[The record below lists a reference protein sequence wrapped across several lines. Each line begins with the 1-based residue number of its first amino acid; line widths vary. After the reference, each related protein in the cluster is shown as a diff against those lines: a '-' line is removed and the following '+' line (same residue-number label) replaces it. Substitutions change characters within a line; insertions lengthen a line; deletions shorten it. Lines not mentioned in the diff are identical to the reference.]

1 MKIPFVEAFE
11 VLQERDEHFEKITQ
25 ETYPTNI
32 ISAQILIIALFSF
45 CYGLIMGSYNSWMQA
60 ISSGAKLMSLLFLT
74 LIICFPSFYIVQLVL
89 GSKVKIKQLGV
100 MMLSG
105 FLMTTTIMLAFAPI
119 VLLFQLSG
127 DNYNF
132 LKFLHVGVFVFSGF
146 FGMRAVLDALR
157 NSFAEQGVYP
167 QIGLSIFRV
176 WVIIFAFVGVQLA
189 WNLRPFVGY
198 KDMPYELFRKDTQ
211 GNFYSSMIKS
221 LGEMVGAPKVQKPK
235 QTNENESIEKTKN
248 ETNSESQS
256 EPIKQPEETEK
267 EKIKSESP
275 ESTKEES
282 QKKD

>member
-1 MKIPFVEAFE
+1 MKLPFAEAFE
-11 VLQERDEHFEKITQ
+11 VLQERDEHFEKITR
-25 ETYPTNI
+25 ETYPSNI

-60 ISSGAKLMSLLFLT
+60 LSSGAKLTSLLFLT

-89 GSKVKIKQLGV
+89 GSKVKIKQLAI

-146 FGMRAVLDALR
+146 FGMRAVLDALK

-167 QIGLSIFRV
+167 KIGLNIFRV
-176 WVIIFAFVGVQLA
+176 WVIIFAFVGIQLA
-189 WNLRPFVGY
+189 WNLRPFVGF
-198 KDMPYELFRKDTQ
+198 KDMPFELFRKDTQ
-211 GNFYSSMIKS
+211 GNFYSTMIKS
-221 LGEMVGAPKVQKPK
+221 LGDMTGQPRYVPKDD
-235 QTNENESIEKTKN
+235 
-248 ETNSESQS
+248 
-256 EPIKQPEETEK
+256 
-267 EKIKSESP
+267 
-275 ESTKEES
+275 S
-282 QKKD
+282 QKND

>member
-1 MKIPFVEAFE
+1 MKLPFAEAFE

-25 ETYPTNI
+25 ETYPSNI

-89 GSKVKIKQLGV
+89 GSKVKIKQLAV

-119 VLLFQLSG
+119 VLLFQLSA

-146 FGMRAVLDALR
+146 FGMRAVLDALK

-176 WVIIFAFVGVQLA
+176 WVIIFAFVGIQLA

-198 KDMPYELFRKDTQ
+198 KDMPYELLRKNTQ

-221 LGEMVGAPKVQKPK
+221 LGEMMGTPNIKKAPQSNQDDAPAKQKNDPPEQPK
-235 QTNENESIEKTKN
+235 
-248 ETNSESQS
+248 ETV
-256 EPIKQPEETEK
+256 K
-267 EKIKSESP
+267 EKP
-275 ESTKEES
+275 ESAES
-282 QKKD
+282 TPDDLQKKD

>member
-1 MKIPFVEAFE
+1 MINSVQP
-11 VLQERDEHFEKITQ
+11 L
-25 ETYPTNI
+25 
-32 ISAQILIIALFSF
+32 
-45 CYGLIMGSYNSWMQA
+45 NSWIQA
-60 ISSGAKLMSLLFLT
+60 ISSGTKLTSLLFLT

-132 LKFLHVGVFVFSGF
+132 LKFLHVGIFVFSGF
-146 FGMRAVLDALR
+146 FGMRAVLDALK

-176 WVIIFAFVGVQLA
+176 WVVIFAFVGIQLA

-198 KDMPYELFRKDTQ
+198 KDIPFELFRQNTQ

-221 LGEMVGAPKVQKPK
+221 LGEMIGVPTNLKPHESTKNDSLEKPLENSPK
-235 QTNENESIEKTKN
+235 QI
-248 ETNSESQS
+248 
-256 EPIKQPEETEK
+256 EETK
-267 EKIKSESP
+267 
-275 ESTKEES
+275 KEES
-282 QKKD
+282 QIDSIKSTQDDSQKND

>member
-1 MKIPFVEAFE
+1 MKLPFVEAFE

-25 ETYPTNI
+25 ETYPSNI

-60 ISSGAKLMSLLFLT
+60 LSSGAKLTSLLFLT

-89 GSKVKIKQLGV
+89 GSKVKIKQLAV

-146 FGMRAVLDALR
+146 FGMRAVLDALK

-176 WVIIFAFVGVQLA
+176 WVVIFAFVGIQLA

-198 KDMPYELFRKDTQ
+198 KNMKFELFRQETQ

-221 LGEMVGAPKVQKPK
+221 LGEMLGEPNSKKQPK
-235 QTNENESIEKTKN
+235 
-248 ETNSESQS
+248 ETPENSE
-256 EPIKQPEETEK
+256 
-267 EKIKSESP
+267 
-275 ESTKEES
+275 
-282 QKKD
+282 KKD

>member
-1 MKIPFVEAFE
+1 MKIPFAEAFE
-11 VLQERDEHFEKITQ
+11 VLQERDDHFEKITQ

-89 GSKVKIKQLGV
+89 GSKVKIKQLAV

-167 QIGLSIFRV
+167 QIGLGIFRV

-221 LGEMVGAPKVQKPK
+221 LGEMMGPSNVQKRKESNQNDAPEKPESEPPKQAEEPVKEKVQP
-235 QTNENESIEKTKN
+235 
-248 ETNSESQS
+248 
-256 EPIKQPEETEK
+256 
-267 EKIKSESP
+267 ESP
-275 ESTKEES
+275 EPTQDDSN
-282 QKKD
+282 KKD

>member
-1 MKIPFVEAFE
+1 MKLPFAEAFE

-25 ETYPTNI
+25 ETYPSNI
-32 ISAQILIIALFSF
+32 ISAQILIIALFAF
-45 CYGLIMGSYNSWMQA
+45 CYGIIMGSYNSWMQA

-89 GSKVKIKQLGV
+89 GSKVKIKQLAV

-157 NSFAEQGVYP
+157 SSFADQGVYP

-189 WNLRPFVGY
+189 WNLRPFVGF
-198 KDMPYELFRKDTQ
+198 KDMPFELLRQDTQ

-221 LGEMVGAPKVQKPK
+221 LGEMVGPPNVRKPQESNQNDSPEKKQNDPPK
-235 QTNENESIEKTKN
+235 Q
-248 ETNSESQS
+248 SE
-256 EPIKQPEETEK
+256 EPIKEK
-267 EKIKSESP
+267 P
-275 ESTKEES
+275 ESAEPTTDDS

>member
-1 MKIPFVEAFE
+1 MKLPFAEAFE

-25 ETYPTNI
+25 ETYPSNI

-45 CYGLIMGSYNSWMQA
+45 CYGIIMGSYNSWMQA
-60 ISSGAKLMSLLFLT
+60 VSSGAKLMSLLFLT

-89 GSKVKIKQLGV
+89 GSKVKIKQLAV

-146 FGMRAVLDALR
+146 FGMRAVLDALK

-176 WVIIFAFVGVQLA
+176 WVIIFAFVGIQLA

-198 KDMPYELFRKDTQ
+198 KSMAFELLRNNTQ

-221 LGEMVGAPKVQKPK
+221 LGEMIGTPNIQNPVEPSQNDSTENPKNDP
-235 QTNENESIEKTKN
+235 
-248 ETNSESQS
+248 
-256 EPIKQPEETEK
+256 PKQPEETIK
-267 EKIKSESP
+267 KILPP
-275 ESTKEES
+275 ESAEPTQNDS

>member
-1 MKIPFVEAFE
+1 MKLPFAEAFE

-25 ETYPTNI
+25 ETYPSNI

-45 CYGLIMGSYNSWMQA
+45 FYGIIMGSYNSWMQA
-60 ISSGAKLMSLLFLT
+60 VSSGAKLTSLLFLT

-89 GSKVKIKQLGV
+89 GSKVKIKQLAV

-146 FGMRAVLDALR
+146 FGMRAVLDALK

-176 WVIIFAFVGVQLA
+176 WVIIFAFVGIQLA

-198 KDMPYELFRKDTQ
+198 KSMAFELLRNDTQ

-221 LGEMVGAPKVQKPK
+221 LGEMIGTPNIQNPVEPSQNDSTEKPK
-235 QTNENESIEKTKN
+235 NDPPTQPKETVKEKTQL
-248 ETNSESQS
+248 ESA
-256 EPIKQPEETEK
+256 EPTQND
-267 EKIKSESP
+267 
-275 ESTKEES
+275 S

>member
-1 MKIPFVEAFE
+1 MKLPFSEAFE

-25 ETYPTNI
+25 ETYPSNI

-60 ISSGAKLMSLLFLT
+60 ISSGAKLTSLLFLT

-89 GSKVKIKQLGV
+89 GSKVKIKQLAV

-132 LKFLHVGVFVFSGF
+132 LKFLHVGVFIFSGF
-146 FGMRAVLDALR
+146 FGMRAVLDALK

-176 WVIIFAFVGVQLA
+176 WVIIFAFVGIQLA

-198 KDMPYELFRKDTQ
+198 KDMPYELLRKDTQ
-211 GNFYSSMIKS
+211 GNFYSSMMNS
-221 LGEMVGAPKVQKPK
+221 LGEMMGGPNMQRKKGANQDDSPEKPQSDPPKKPK
-235 QTNENESIEKTKN
+235 ETKQEKPPT
-248 ETNSESQS
+248 ET
-256 EPIKQPEETEK
+256 I
-267 EKIKSESP
+267 
-275 ESTKEES
+275 ESTQNDSLKN
-282 QKKD
+282 D

>member
-1 MKIPFVEAFE
+1 MKLPFAEAFE

-25 ETYPTNI
+25 ETYPSNI

-45 CYGLIMGSYNSWMQA
+45 FYGIIMGSYNSWMQA
-60 ISSGAKLMSLLFLT
+60 VSSGAKLTSLLFLT

-89 GSKVKIKQLGV
+89 GSKVKIKQLAV

-146 FGMRAVLDALR
+146 FGMRAVLDALK

-176 WVIIFAFVGVQLA
+176 WVIIFAFVGIQLA

-198 KDMPYELFRKDTQ
+198 KSMAFELLRNDTQ

-221 LGEMVGAPKVQKPK
+221 LGEMIGTPNIQNPVEPSQNDSTENPKNDP
-235 QTNENESIEKTKN
+235 
-248 ETNSESQS
+248 
-256 EPIKQPEETEK
+256 PKQPEETVK
-267 EKIKSESP
+267 EKTQLESAEP
-275 ESTKEES
+275 TQNDS

>member
-1 MKIPFVEAFE
+1 MKLPFAEAFE

-25 ETYPTNI
+25 ETYPSNI
-32 ISAQILIIALFSF
+32 ISAQILIIVLFSF
-45 CYGLIMGSYNSWMQA
+45 CYGIIMGSYNSWMQA
-60 ISSGAKLMSLLFLT
+60 VSSGAKLMSLLFLT

-89 GSKVKIKQLGV
+89 GSKVKIKQLAV

-146 FGMRAVLDALR
+146 FGMRAVLDALK

-176 WVIIFAFVGVQLA
+176 WVIIFAFVGIQLA

-198 KDMPYELFRKDTQ
+198 KSMAFELLRNNTQ

-221 LGEMVGAPKVQKPK
+221 LGEMIGTPNIQNPVEPSQNDSTENPKNDP
-235 QTNENESIEKTKN
+235 
-248 ETNSESQS
+248 
-256 EPIKQPEETEK
+256 PKQPEETVK
-267 EKIKSESP
+267 KILPP
-275 ESTKEES
+275 ESAEPTQNDS

>member
-1 MKIPFVEAFE
+1 MKLPFAEAFE

-32 ISAQILIIALFSF
+32 ISAQILIIALFAF
-45 CYGLIMGSYNSWMQA
+45 CYGLMMGSYNSWMQA
-60 ISSGAKLMSLLFLT
+60 ISSGTKLMSLLFLT

-89 GSKVKIKQLGV
+89 GSKVKIKQLAV

-132 LKFLHVGVFVFSGF
+132 LKFLHVGVFIFSGF

-157 NSFAEQGVYP
+157 NSFAAQGVYP

-176 WVIIFAFVGVQLA
+176 WVIIFAFVGIQLA

-198 KDMPYELFRKDTQ
+198 KDIPFELFRENTQ
-211 GNFYSSMIKS
+211 GNFYSSMAKS
-221 LGEMVGAPKVQKPK
+221 LGEMMGFSNIRKP
-235 QTNENESIEKTKN
+235 QES
-248 ETNSESQS
+248 SQS
-256 EPIKQPEETEK
+256 DSLEK
-267 EKIKSESP
+267 SQT
-275 ESTKEES
+275 ESTKEEEENLE
-282 QKKD
+282 QKTPPDSTKTSLNDSEEKD

>member
-1 MKIPFVEAFE
+1 MKLPFAEAFE

-25 ETYPTNI
+25 ETYPSNI

-45 CYGLIMGSYNSWMQA
+45 CYGLMMGSYNSWMQA
-60 ISSGAKLMSLLFLT
+60 ISSGAKLTSLLFLT

-89 GSKVKIKQLGV
+89 GSKVKIKQLAI

-146 FGMRAVLDALR
+146 FGMRAVLDALK

-176 WVIIFAFVGVQLA
+176 WVIIFAFVGIQLA

-198 KDMPYELFRKDTQ
+198 KDMPYELLRKDTQ

-221 LGEMVGAPKVQKPK
+221 LGEMMGAPNIQNPL
-235 QTNENESIEKTKN
+235 QPSQNDSIEKP
-248 ETNSESQS
+248 QDD
-256 EPIKQPEETEK
+256 PPKQPEKTIK
-267 EKIKSESP
+267 EKPQP
-275 ESTKEES
+275 ESTEPTQNDS

>member
-1 MKIPFVEAFE
+1 MKLPFTDAFE

-25 ETYPTNI
+25 ETYPSNI

-60 ISSGAKLMSLLFLT
+60 LSSGAKLTSLLFLT

-89 GSKVKIKQLGV
+89 GSKVKIKQLAV

-176 WVIIFAFVGVQLA
+176 WVIIFAFVGIQLA

-198 KDMPYELFRKDTQ
+198 KDMPFELFRQNTQ

-221 LGEMVGAPKVQKPK
+221 LGEMMGEPNIQKKQKPNQYDSLEK
-235 QTNENESIEKTKN
+235 PQNDPPKKPKEIIPEKPQNESIETTQNDSLKN
-248 ETNSESQS
+248 
-256 EPIKQPEETEK
+256 
-267 EKIKSESP
+267 
-275 ESTKEES
+275 
-282 QKKD
+282 D

>member
-1 MKIPFVEAFE
+1 MKLPFAEAFE

-60 ISSGAKLMSLLFLT
+60 VSSGAKLMSLLFLT

-89 GSKVKIKQLGV
+89 GSKVKIKQLAV

-146 FGMRAVLDALR
+146 FGMRAVLDALK
-157 NSFAEQGVYP
+157 NSFADHGVYP
-167 QIGLSIFRV
+167 QIGLGIFRV

-221 LGEMVGAPKVQKPK
+221 LGEMMGAPNMKKSQKSNQDNSPEEP
-235 QTNENESIEKTKN
+235 QTDPT
-248 ETNSESQS
+248 
-256 EPIKQPEETEK
+256 KQPEETVEEK
-267 EKIKSESP
+267 PEAAEPSP
-275 ESTKEES
+275 DKS

>member
-1 MKIPFVEAFE
+1 MKLPFAEAFE

-25 ETYPTNI
+25 ETYPSNI

-45 CYGLIMGSYNSWMQA
+45 CYGIIMGSYNSWMQA
-60 ISSGAKLMSLLFLT
+60 VSSGAKLMSLLFLT

-89 GSKVKIKQLGV
+89 GSKVKIKQLAV

-146 FGMRAVLDALR
+146 FGMRAVLDALK

-176 WVIIFAFVGVQLA
+176 WVIIFAFVGIQLA

-198 KDMPYELFRKDTQ
+198 KSMAFELLRNDTQ

-221 LGEMVGAPKVQKPK
+221 LGEMIGTPNIQNPVEPSQNDSTENPKNDP
-235 QTNENESIEKTKN
+235 
-248 ETNSESQS
+248 
-256 EPIKQPEETEK
+256 PKQPEETIK
-267 EKIKSESP
+267 KILPP
-275 ESTKEES
+275 ESAEPTQNDS

>member
-1 MKIPFVEAFE
+1 MKLPFAEAFE

-25 ETYPTNI
+25 ETYPSNI

-45 CYGLIMGSYNSWMQA
+45 CYGIIMGSYNSWMQA
-60 ISSGAKLMSLLFLT
+60 VSSGAKLMSLLFLT

-89 GSKVKIKQLGV
+89 GSKVKIKQLAV

-146 FGMRAVLDALR
+146 FGMRAVLDALK

-176 WVIIFAFVGVQLA
+176 WVIIFAFVGIQLA

-198 KDMPYELFRKDTQ
+198 KSMAFELLRNDTQ

-221 LGEMVGAPKVQKPK
+221 LGEMIGTPNIQNPVEPSQNDSTENPKNDP
-235 QTNENESIEKTKN
+235 
-248 ETNSESQS
+248 
-256 EPIKQPEETEK
+256 PKQPEETVK
-267 EKIKSESP
+267 KILPP
-275 ESTKEES
+275 ESAEPTQNDS

>member
-1 MKIPFVEAFE
+1 MKLPFSEAFE

-25 ETYPTNI
+25 ETYPSNI

-45 CYGLIMGSYNSWMQA
+45 GYGLIMGSYNSWMQA
-60 ISSGAKLMSLLFLT
+60 VSSGAKLTSLLFLT

-89 GSKVKIKQLGV
+89 GSKVKIKQLAV

-157 NSFAEQGVYP
+157 NSFAAQGVYP

-176 WVIIFAFVGVQLA
+176 WVIIFAFVGIQLA

-198 KDMPYELFRKDTQ
+198 KDMPFELFRQNTQ

-221 LGEMVGAPKVQKPK
+221 LGEMMGTPSVKENQQLDQNDSVEKPQNNTHK
-235 QTNENESIEKTKN
+235 SPENTL
-248 ETNSESQS
+248 
-256 EPIKQPEETEK
+256 K
-267 EKIKSESP
+267 EKSTVDSVES
-275 ESTKEES
+275 KQNDS

>member
-1 MKIPFVEAFE
+1 MKIPFAEAFE
-11 VLQERDEHFEKITQ
+11 VLQERDDHFEKITQ

-89 GSKVKIKQLGV
+89 GSKVKIKQLAV

-146 FGMRAVLDALR
+146 FGMRAVLDALK

-167 QIGLSIFRV
+167 QIGLGIFRV

-221 LGEMVGAPKVQKPK
+221 LGEMMGPSNVQKRKESNQNDAPEKPESEPPKQAEEPVKEKVQP
-235 QTNENESIEKTKN
+235 
-248 ETNSESQS
+248 
-256 EPIKQPEETEK
+256 
-267 EKIKSESP
+267 ESP
-275 ESTKEES
+275 EPTQDDSN
-282 QKKD
+282 KKD

>member
-1 MKIPFVEAFE
+1 MKLPFAEAFE

-25 ETYPTNI
+25 ESYPSNI
-32 ISAQILIIALFSF
+32 ISAQILIIAFFSF

-60 ISSGAKLMSLLFLT
+60 ISSGAKLTSLLFLT

-89 GSKVKIKQLGV
+89 GSKVKIKQLAV

-146 FGMRAVLDALR
+146 FGMRAVLDALK

-176 WVIIFAFVGVQLA
+176 WVIIFAFVGIQLA
-189 WNLRPFVGY
+189 WNLRPFVGF

-221 LGEMVGAPKVQKPK
+221 LGEMMGGPTFQKRQEPLQDDASENPNTDPPK
-235 QTNENESIEKTKN
+235 QPKETIIEK
-248 ETNSESQS
+248 
-256 EPIKQPEETEK
+256 PQPESAEPTQGD
-267 EKIKSESP
+267 
-275 ESTKEES
+275 S

>member
-1 MKIPFVEAFE
+1 MKLPFAEAFE

-25 ETYPTNI
+25 ETYPANI

-45 CYGLIMGSYNSWMQA
+45 GYGLIMGSYNSWMQA
-60 ISSGAKLMSLLFLT
+60 ISSGAKLTSLLFLT

-89 GSKVKIKQLGV
+89 GSKVKIKQLAV

-176 WVIIFAFVGVQLA
+176 WVIIFAFVGIQLA

-198 KDMPYELFRKDTQ
+198 KDMPYELLRKDTQ
-211 GNFYSSMIKS
+211 GNFYSSMMKS
-221 LGEMVGAPKVQKPK
+221 LGEMMGASNIKKPQQPNQGDSPEKPENDPPK
-235 QTNENESIEKTKN
+235 QLEETVIEKPQP
-248 ETNSESQS
+248 ESS
-256 EPIKQPEETEK
+256 EPTQND
-267 EKIKSESP
+267 
-275 ESTKEES
+275 S

>member
-1 MKIPFVEAFE
+1 MKLPFAEAFE

-25 ETYPTNI
+25 ETYPSNI

-45 CYGLIMGSYNSWMQA
+45 GYGLIMGSYNSWMQA
-60 ISSGAKLMSLLFLT
+60 ISSGAKLTSLLFLT
-74 LIICFPSFYIVQLVL
+74 LVICFPSFYIVQLVL
-89 GSKVKIKQLGV
+89 GSKVKIKQLAV

-176 WVIIFAFVGVQLA
+176 WVIIFAFVGIQLA

-198 KDMPYELFRKDTQ
+198 KDMPYELLRKDTQ
-211 GNFYSSMIKS
+211 GNFYSSMMKS
-221 LGEMVGAPKVQKPK
+221 LGEMMGASNVKKPLESNQDEPPK
-235 QTNENESIEKTKN
+235 QTQNDS
-248 ETNSESQS
+248 
-256 EPIKQPEETEK
+256 PKQPLDTIK
-267 EKIKSESP
+267 EKPQP
-275 ESTKEES
+275 EPAEPTLNDS

>member
-1 MKIPFVEAFE
+1 MKLPFAEAFE

-25 ETYPTNI
+25 ETYPSNI

-45 CYGLIMGSYNSWMQA
+45 CYGIIMGSYNSWMQA
-60 ISSGAKLMSLLFLT
+60 VSSGAKLMSLLFLT

-89 GSKVKIKQLGV
+89 GSKVKIKQLAV

-146 FGMRAVLDALR
+146 FGMRAVLDALK

-176 WVIIFAFVGVQLA
+176 WVIIFAFVGIQLA

-198 KDMPYELFRKDTQ
+198 KSMAFELLRNDTQ

-221 LGEMVGAPKVQKPK
+221 LGEMIGTPNIQNPVEPSQNDSTENPKNDP
-235 QTNENESIEKTKN
+235 
-248 ETNSESQS
+248 
-256 EPIKQPEETEK
+256 PKQPEETVK
-267 EKIKSESP
+267 EKTQLESAEP
-275 ESTKEES
+275 TQNDS

>member
-1 MKIPFVEAFE
+1 MKLPFAEAFE

-25 ETYPTNI
+25 ETYPSNI

-45 CYGLIMGSYNSWMQA
+45 CYGLMMGSYNSWMQA
-60 ISSGAKLMSLLFLT
+60 ISSGAKLTSLLFLT

-89 GSKVKIKQLGV
+89 GSRVKIKQLAI

-146 FGMRAVLDALR
+146 FGMRAVLDALK

-176 WVIIFAFVGVQLA
+176 WVIIFAFVGIQLA

-198 KDMPYELFRKDTQ
+198 KDMPYELLRKDTQ

-221 LGEMVGAPKVQKPK
+221 LGEMMGAPNIQNPL
-235 QTNENESIEKTKN
+235 QPSQNDSTEK
-248 ETNSESQS
+248 SQDD
-256 EPIKQPEETEK
+256 PPKQPEETIK
-267 EKIKSESP
+267 EKPQP
-275 ESTKEES
+275 EPTDSTQSDS

>member
-1 MKIPFVEAFE
+1 MKLPFAEAFE

-25 ETYPTNI
+25 ETYPSNI
-32 ISAQILIIALFSF
+32 ISAQILIIVLFSF
-45 CYGLIMGSYNSWMQA
+45 CYGIIMGSYNSWMQA
-60 ISSGAKLMSLLFLT
+60 VSSGAKLMSLLFLT

-89 GSKVKIKQLGV
+89 GSKVKIKQLAV

-146 FGMRAVLDALR
+146 FGMRAVLDALK

-176 WVIIFAFVGVQLA
+176 WVIIFAFVGIQLA

-198 KDMPYELFRKDTQ
+198 KSMAFELLRNDTQ

-221 LGEMVGAPKVQKPK
+221 LGEMIGTPNIQNPVEPSQNDSTENPKNDP
-235 QTNENESIEKTKN
+235 
-248 ETNSESQS
+248 
-256 EPIKQPEETEK
+256 PKQPEETVK
-267 EKIKSESP
+267 KILPP
-275 ESTKEES
+275 ESAEPTQNDS

>member
-1 MKIPFVEAFE
+1 MKLPFAEAFE
-11 VLQERDEHFEKITQ
+11 VLQERDAHFEKITQ

-45 CYGLIMGSYNSWMQA
+45 FYGLIMGSYNSWMQA
-60 ISSGAKLMSLLFLT
+60 LSSGAKLTSLLFLT

-89 GSKVKIKQLGV
+89 GSKVKIKQLAV

-132 LKFLHVGVFVFSGF
+132 LKFLHVGVFIFSGF

-176 WVIIFAFVGVQLA
+176 WVIIFAFVGIQLA

-198 KDMPYELFRKDTQ
+198 KDMPFELFRENTQ

-221 LGEMVGAPKVQKPK
+221 LGEMLSIPSTPKTEKSIQNDSSEKSQNNPPKPI
-235 QTNENESIEKTKN
+235 ENEI
-248 ETNSESQS
+248 
-256 EPIKQPEETEK
+256 K
-267 EKIKSESP
+267 EKPQIDSVES
-275 ESTKEES
+275 KQNDS
-282 QKKD
+282 QEKD

>member
-1 MKIPFVEAFE
+1 MKLPFAEAFE

-25 ETYPTNI
+25 ETYPSNI

-45 CYGLIMGSYNSWMQA
+45 CYGIIMGSYNSWMQA
-60 ISSGAKLMSLLFLT
+60 VSSGAKLMSLLFLT

-89 GSKVKIKQLGV
+89 GSKVKIKQLAV

-146 FGMRAVLDALR
+146 FGMRAVLDALK

-176 WVIIFAFVGVQLA
+176 WVIIFAFVGIQLA

-198 KDMPYELFRKDTQ
+198 KSMAFELLRNDTQ
-211 GNFYSSMIKS
+211 GNFYSSMIRS
-221 LGEMVGAPKVQKPK
+221 LGEMIGTPNIQNPVEPSQNDSTENPKNDP
-235 QTNENESIEKTKN
+235 
-248 ETNSESQS
+248 
-256 EPIKQPEETEK
+256 PKQPEETIK
-267 EKIKSESP
+267 KILPP
-275 ESTKEES
+275 ESAEPTQNDS